1 MDPVEE
7 VLGDLDADEV
17 ADDEGGEYGEEGCHA
32 TPAPERQSLTQ
43 RPGSLGNLSD
53 PPEINIL
60 ERITS
65 TSQSAR
71 YRHFVRGCW
80 SLAKEGTD
88 LVCHEGRIREVCPVA
103 VSLEHRDSGVGQC
116 C

>member
-17 ADDEGGEYGEEGCHA
+17 ADGEGGEYGEEGCHA

-53 PPEINIL
+53 PPEIKIL
-60 ERITS
+60 EWITS
-65 TSQSAR
+65 TSQSAP
-71 YRHFVRGCW
+71 VSALPG
-80 SLAKEGTD
+80 SLMARFE
-88 LVCHEGRIREVCPVA
+88 
-103 VSLEHRDSGVGQC
+103 
-116 C
+116 